1 MSGAVPQI
9 SLSNLSQF
17 RIAII
22 SASWHE
28 QICADLIASAR
39 RALDSAKIKP
49 EPVIYVPGSFELP
62 LAAQLALDSGF
73 DAAVVL
79 GVVLRGE
86 TPHFDY
92 VCQGVTQG
100 IMQVSLTRSKP
111 IGFGVLTVDTVEQ
124 AIARSGIA
132 GSKEDKGFDA
142 TVAALELLKVKRD
155 LPVLRK
161 SQIYPAMAW
170 IKPAARNYFASS
182 KEMNTFHSMGVS
194 IAKQ

>member
-9 SLSNLSQF
+9 SLGDLSQF
-17 RIAII
+17 RVAII

-28 QICADLIASAR
+28 QICADLIAGAR
-39 RALDSAKIKP
+39 RALEAAKIKP

-100 IMQVSLTRSKP
+100 IMQVSLSRSKP

-132 GSKEDKGFDA
+132 GSKEDKGFDSA
-142 TVAALELLKVKRD
+142 VAALEILRVKRD

-161 SQIYPAMAW
+161 S
-170 IKPAARNYFASS
+170 
-182 KEMNTFHSMGVS
+182 
-194 IAKQ
+194 